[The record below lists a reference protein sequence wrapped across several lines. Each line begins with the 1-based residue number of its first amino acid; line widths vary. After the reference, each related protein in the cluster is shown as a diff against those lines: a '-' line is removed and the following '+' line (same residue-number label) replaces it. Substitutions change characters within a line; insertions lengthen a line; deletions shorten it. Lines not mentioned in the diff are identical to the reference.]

1 MDKLVTKQEGPCFIL
16 SDLAGVEGEIDAY
29 WIDDVNDIEPT
40 LELGAACACADIN
53 GSITVWKNDENNIC
67 ATLERFRVTVKSRT
81 FNSYQ
86 EMREC
91 VSEWIEEIK

>member
-1 MDKLVTKQEGPCFIL
+1 MNKFSNKTKITLFSL
-16 SDLAGVEGEIDAY
+16 SDLAGIEGEVDAY

-40 LELGAACACADIN
+40 LELGAACICADSN

-67 ATLERFRVTVKSRT
+67 ATLDRWRITVKSRT

>member
-1 MDKLVTKQEGPCFIL
+1 MNKLVIKQGGPCFTL
-16 SDLAGVEGEIDAY
+16 SDLDGIKGEIDAY

-40 LELGAACACADIN
+40 LELGAACTCADSN
-53 GSITVWKNDENNIC
+53 GSVTVWKNDENNIC
-67 ATLERFRVTVKSRT
+67 ATLDRWRITVKSRT

-91 VSEWIEEIK
+91 ISEWIEEIK

>member
-1 MDKLVTKQEGPCFIL
+1 MNKFSNKTKITLFSL
-16 SDLAGVEGEIDAY
+16 SDLAGIEGEVDAY
-29 WIDDVNDIEPT
+29 WIDDVNDIEPM
-40 LELGAACACADIN
+40 LEQGAACTCADSN
-53 GSITVWKNDENNIC
+53 GSITVWKNANNEIC
-67 ATLERFRVTVKSRT
+67 AAYQALRITVKSRT